1 MNKYNQIYK
10 SRIRDNHDIVNII
23 NDYMKEKDS
32 KFAWRIS
39 LYYYVVGFILMMMA
53 CWSKWKNSKENETIP
68 SIRRKRD
75 IIAKTGKYLNEFGSG
90 DKVELIKVYKP
101 KPARKHDFI

>member
-1 MNKYNQIYK
+1 
-10 SRIRDNHDIVNII
+10 
-23 NDYMKEKDS
+23 MKEKDS

-39 LYYYVVGFILMMMA
+39 LYYYVVGFILMMMT